1 LADNRRVV
9 RERHG
14 DGDDRVRVWFGLEH
28 LTYCTEEAYYR
39 VAEYAE
45 EFDTGIHT
53 HGEESR
59 EMAERLTAEH
69 GMRPVELLHER
80 GILGDKTVLAHC
92 VWLTDEE
99 IRLLAETN
107 TGVAHCPASNMKLA
121 SGVAP
126 VPELLAAGVPVG
138 LGGDGIKENNRI
150 DLIQEMKLAALLQKV
165 DRLDATVMP
174 AERVLRMATIEG
186 ARALGLADR
195 IGSLEAGKRADLITV
210 DAKTLHAS
218 PLLAGPDYDNVVAN
232 LVHAAQ
238 AADVRDVFVDGT
250 AVVRDGEFLPA
261 DEAAIVDRHTRAA
274 RQLLARRDR

>member
-1 LADNRRVV
+1 
-9 RERHG
+9 
-14 DGDDRVRVWFGLEH
+14 
-28 LTYCTEEAYYR
+28 
-39 VAEYAE
+39 
-45 EFDTGIHT
+45 
-53 HGEESR
+53 
-59 EMAERLTAEH
+59 
-69 GMRPVELLHER
+69 
-80 GILGDKTVLAHC
+80 
-92 VWLTDEE
+92 
-99 IRLLAETN
+99 
-107 TGVAHCPASNMKLA
+107 MKLA

-126 VPELLAAGVPVG
+126 VPELLEAGVPVG

-218 PLLAGPDYDNVVAN
+218 PLLAGPDYDNVVPN

-250 AVVRDGEFLPA
+250 AVVRDGAFLPA
-261 DEAAIVDRHTRAA
+261 DEATIIDRHTRMA